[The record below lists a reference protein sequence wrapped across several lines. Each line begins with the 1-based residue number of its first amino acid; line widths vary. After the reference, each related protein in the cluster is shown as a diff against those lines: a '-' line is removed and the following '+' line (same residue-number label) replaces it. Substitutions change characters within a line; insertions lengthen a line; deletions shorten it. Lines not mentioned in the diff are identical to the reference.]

1 MKKFIFTL
9 VAMMAVTA
17 GFAKNSNDKRFDM
30 SCDIDRLSVTLG
42 LDEDQQDA
50 VEEIQDSFSDE
61 MQQVA
66 ELKGWQQRHGI
77 HMAVRKDAQQMR
89 KVLNREQ
96 FQQYMRILMVTLRNR
111 NL

>member
-1 MKKFIFTL
+1 MKKMIFTL

-17 GFAKNSNDKRFDM
+17 GFAKSNTDKRFDM
-30 SCDIDRLSVTLG
+30 SCDIDRLSITLG

-66 ELKGWQQRHGI
+66 ELKGWQQRHGS
-77 HMAVRKDAQQMR
+77 HMAVRKDAQQMS